1 MPTTNKKSQ
10 TKSAARNDSAN
21 IILKTWRQ
29 IFDSR
34 AIASAR
40 ARAHDFLGRRPHRS
54 FRRTY
59 RRDYARSLNIPGYIT
74 FTHYVNMTL
83 WKNKKVFLYMVLVYA
98 ILTIAITNLSS
109 EDLYAQ
115 MRETV
120 NESNADIFRGAWG
133 EIGKAGLL
141 LVGGISGAYNGSAV
155 GASAQIY
162 ATILGLLAWL
172 TTVWLLRA
180 ILAGRKPK
188 MRDGLY
194 GAGAP
199 IISTFFV
206 ASLIVLQ
213 MLPLALALFGYSS
226 AVSSGLLEGGVESM
240 MFWSVAA
247 LLAILS
253 LYWIT
258 TTLIALVVVT
268 LPGMYPMQAIRTA
281 GDLVVGRR
289 LRILLR
295 LIWMLLTLAL
305 TWVIIVIPIILFDG
319 WLKSVWQAVSW
330 MPIVPVTLLV
340 MGSITIVWIASYVY
354 LFYRKVVEDDALPA

>member
-1 MPTTNKKSQ
+1 
-10 TKSAARNDSAN
+10 
-21 IILKTWRQ
+21 
-29 IFDSR
+29 
-34 AIASAR
+34 
-40 ARAHDFLGRRPHRS
+40 
-54 FRRTY
+54 
-59 RRDYARSLNIPGYIT
+59 
-74 FTHYVNMTL
+74 
-83 WKNKKVFLYMVLVYA
+83 
-98 ILTIAITNLSS
+98 
-109 EDLYAQ
+109 
-115 MRETV
+115 
-120 NESNADIFRGAWG
+120 
-133 EIGKAGLL
+133 
-141 LVGGISGAYNGSAV
+141 
-155 GASAQIY
+155 
-162 ATILGLLAWL
+162 
-172 TTVWLLRA
+172 
-180 ILAGRKPK
+180 